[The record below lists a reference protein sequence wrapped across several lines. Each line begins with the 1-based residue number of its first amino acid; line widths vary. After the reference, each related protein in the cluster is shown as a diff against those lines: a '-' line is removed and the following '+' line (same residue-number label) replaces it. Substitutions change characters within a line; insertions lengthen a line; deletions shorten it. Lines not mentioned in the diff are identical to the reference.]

1 MMGLGR
7 AAAAAAALTVS
18 MAAGAGTAPAQTIE
32 ETLAQAYVY
41 SADLAAFRAR
51 LRATDEGVAV
61 AMSGWR
67 PTLTFSANVGEGF
80 RESKGGLST
89 GTGNGSFHLEPRGES
104 LTLAQNLYRGGRTVA
119 AVRQADYL
127 VQSDRAAMLDLE
139 QQVLLQAA
147 TAYMDVVRDQAVLEL
162 NENNEKVLMR
172 QLEATRD
179 RFQVGEV
186 TRTDVAQSESR
197 LAAAKAARVAAEGT
211 LANSRATY
219 VRLVGQAPATLKPAQ
234 PLGGLPANVTE
245 ASALAA
251 EKAFLVQAARYVELA
266 ARENVDV
273 IFGEMLPLVTLN
285 GSLADSRDTTTPTG
299 RQKTGTISVIATVP
313 LYEAGSVQARTRQAK
328 EVAAQRKKE
337 VDRQVRLSVQT
348 ATQAWDAL
356 LSARAQVISFQAQV
370 NAAQIALNGVQ
381 QEQQVGS
388 RTVLDVLDAE
398 QELLNAQVNLVRA
411 QHDVVVQTYVVRAA
425 VSALTASQLALP
437 VAYTDVEKHYNETRH
452 KFFGWWT
459 TGESDDK

>member
-1 MMGLGR
+1 MMGVR
-7 AAAAAAALTVS
+7 QAAATAVAVTIFV
-18 MAAGAGTAPAQTIE
+18 AAGAGMARAQTME

-51 LRATDEGVAV
+51 LRATDEGVAI

-67 PTLTFSANVGEGF
+67 PTVTFSANGGEGY
-80 RESKGGLST
+80 RDAQGQ
-89 GTGNGSFHLEPRGES
+89 GTGQNGFFHLDPRGDS

-119 AVRQADYL
+119 SVRQADYL
-127 VQSDRAAMLDLE
+127 VQSDRATMLDLE

-147 TAYMDVVRDQAVLEL
+147 TAYMDVVREQAVLEL
-162 NENNEKVLMR
+162 NLNNERVLTR
-172 QLEATRD
+172 QLDATRD

-197 LAAAKAARVAAEGT
+197 LAAAKAARVASEGT

-219 VRLVGQAPATLKPAQ
+219 VRLVGQAPGALKPVD
-234 PLGGLPANVTE
+234 PIEGLPASVSE
-245 ASALAA
+245 ANALAGD
-251 EKAFLVQAARYVELA
+251 KAFLVQAARFTELA

-285 GSLADSRDTTTPTG
+285 GSVADSRETQTSTG
-299 RQKTGTISVIATVP
+299 RQKTGTVSVTATVP

-328 EVAAQRKKE
+328 EVAAQRKNE
-337 VDRQVRLSVQT
+337 LDRQVRLSVQT

-356 LSARAQVISFQAQV
+356 LSARAQVTSFNAQV
-370 NAAQIALNGVQ
+370 SSAQIALNGVE

-398 QELLNAQVNLVRA
+398 QELLNAQVSLVRA
-411 QHDVVVQTYVVRAA
+411 EHDVVVQTYTLRSA
-425 VSALTASQLALP
+425 VSGLTATQLQLP
-437 VAYTDVEKHYNETRH
+437 VAYTDVEKHYNETRN

-459 TGESDDK
+459 SGESGDKK

>member
-1 MMGLGR
+1 MRGVGR
-7 AAAAAAALTVS
+7 IAAAAVALALVSALPAAS
-18 MAAGAGTAPAQTIE
+18 FAQTME

-67 PTLTFSANVGEGF
+67 PTLTLSANAGQGW
-80 RESKGGLST
+80 RDSQGSS
-89 GTGNGSFHLEPRGES
+89 TGNGRDHLDPRGGS
-104 LTLAQNLYRGGRTVA
+104 LTLAQNLYRGGRTTA
-119 AVRQADYL
+119 SVRQADYL
-127 VQSDRAAMLDLE
+127 VQSDRAALLDLE

-147 TAYMDVVRDQAVLEL
+147 TAYMDVVRDQSVLEL
-162 NENNEKVLMR
+162 NENQERVLTR

-211 LANSRATY
+211 LANSRAAY
-219 VRLVGQAPATLKPAQ
+219 VRLVGQAPGTLKGAD
-234 PLGGLPANVTE
+234 PLDALPASVGE
-245 ASALAA
+245 AGAIAA
-251 EKAFLVQAARYVELA
+251 DKAFLVQSARYTELA

-285 GSLADSRDTTTPTG
+285 GSVADSRETTTPTG
-299 RQKTGTISVIATVP
+299 RAKTATVSVIATVP
-313 LYEAGSVQARTRQAK
+313 LYEAGSVAARTRQAK
-328 EVAAQRKKE
+328 EVAAQRRKE
-337 VDRQVRLSVQT
+337 VDRQARLSVQT
-348 ATQAWDAL
+348 ASQAWDAL
-356 LSARAQVISFQAQV
+356 VSARAQVVSFNAQV
-370 NAAQIALNGVQ
+370 DAARIALNGVQ

-398 QELLNAQVNLVRA
+398 QELLNAEVNLVRA
-411 QHDVVVQTYVVRAA
+411 QHDVVVQTYALRAA
-425 VSALTASQLALP
+425 VASLTARQLALP
-437 VAYTDVEKHYNETRH
+437 VTLFDVERHYNETRTR
-452 KFFGWWT
+452 FFGLST
-459 TGESDDK
+459 VDETDK